1 MNRQRP
7 PGGAERRG
15 PRAAAER
22 ASADRA
28 VSDLIGFVLVF
39 SLIAAV
45 VAVVSL
51 AGLSSLEGA
60 RDAQQTDNAQRA
72 MEVLSDNVAD
82 ITERGAP
89 SRATEISLEDA
100 SLYLGAE
107 TQIEVRDP
115 AKAGDPAFLTNRV
128 FKLRPIVYEDE
139 HTKLVYVNGAVLRVE
154 PEGGVVLQS
163 WGPMLD
169 ADGTMVPIVN
179 TGSVTGGPQSIKSAT
194 VLVRANTNRRI
205 VPVAD
210 DEGTYDD
217 VWINVTSPRRDLW
230 HRMLGSDGAL
240 DCTDAGPERVEC
252 RLTYD
257 PDRLYVVETRIA
269 VALKR

>member
-1 MNRQRP
+1 MTPRRP
-7 PGGAERRG
+7 P
-15 PRAAAER
+15 
-22 ASADRA
+22 SHADRPTDVDGDRRDERG
-28 VSDLIGFVLVF
+28 VSDLVGFVLVF
-39 SLIAAV
+39 SLIAV
-45 VAVVSL
+45 VVSIVSL
-51 AGLSSLEGA
+51 SGLSALEGA
-60 RDAQQTDNAQRA
+60 RDAQQTNNAERA

-100 SLYLGAE
+100 SLYLGEE
-107 TQIEVRDP
+107 TRIEVRDP
-115 AKAGDPAFLTNRV
+115 AQSGDPSFLTTRV

-139 HTKLVYVNGAVLRVE
+139 RAKLVYVNGAVFRVE
-154 PEGGVVLQS
+154 PEGGVVLRP
-163 WGPMLD
+163 WEPVLD
-169 ADGTMVPIVN
+169 ADRTMVPIVN
-179 TGSVTGGPQSIKSAT
+179 TESVTGGPQSIKSTT

-217 VWINVTSPRRDLW
+217 VWVNVTSSRRDLW
-230 HRMLGSDGAL
+230 HRMLESDGAL
-240 DCTDAGPERVEC
+240 DCADAGPERVEC

-269 VALKR
+269 VALKQ